1 VFKQYSCCIF
11 DPTNKNTENMKT
23 FTILNKVVTY
33 NNKQNN
39 KSVEIVKVIKDGT
52 KRTFFACM
60 SEGKYVTTTMFARQ
74 YDANRVA
81 KQYCNA

>member
-1 VFKQYSCCIF
+1 
-11 DPTNKNTENMKT
+11 MKT

-33 NNKQNN
+33 NNKQNDR
-39 KSVEIVKVIKDGT
+39 SVEIVKVIKDGT

-60 SEGKYVTTTMFARQ
+60 SEGKYITTTMFARQ

>member
-1 VFKQYSCCIF
+1 MYSYNIKK
-11 DPTNKNTENMKT
+11 TVIMKT

-60 SEGKYVTTTMFARQ
+60 SEGKYITTTMFARQ
-74 YDANRVA
+74 YDANRMA
-81 KQYCNA
+81 KQFCND

>member
-1 VFKQYSCCIF
+1 
-11 DPTNKNTENMKT
+11 MKT

-39 KSVEIVKVIKDGT
+39 KSVEVVKVIKDGT

-60 SEGKYVTTTMFARQ
+60 VNGKYITSTMFARQ
-74 YDANRVA
+74 YDANNLA

>member
-11 DPTNKNTENMKT
+11 DPTNKNTGIMKT

-39 KSVEIVKVIKDGT
+39 KSVVIVKVIKNGT

-60 SEGKYVTTTMFARQ
+60 SEGKYITTTMFARQ

>member
-1 VFKQYSCCIF
+1 LYICISNEAKEKQNI
-11 DPTNKNTENMKT
+11 MKT

-39 KSVEIVKVIKDGT
+39 KSVEVVKVIKDGT

-60 SEGKYVTTTMFARQ
+60 SNGKYITSTMFARQ